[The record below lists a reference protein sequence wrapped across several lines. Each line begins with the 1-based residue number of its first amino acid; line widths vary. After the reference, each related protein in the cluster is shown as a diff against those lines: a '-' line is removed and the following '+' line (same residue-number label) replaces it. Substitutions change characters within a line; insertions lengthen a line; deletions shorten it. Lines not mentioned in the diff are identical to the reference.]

1 MEFNFKDYLYE
12 KLEELTAS
20 SIEVVDE
27 LDFKLNTDIKVII
40 KYLTGTIYKGT
51 RIQPIQL
58 YVLNDNLEEAKML
71 LETFT
76 ETYSQSREK
85 IDFNYFKQ
93 VYTTPVV
100 LDNFMQIKNR
110 QMSALYISGTLT
122 ILEGVVD
129 INKVTIDDE
138 ELNVIDTQEHYIV
151 QATTKKVA
159 TEELSYNKKQT
170 ATYSLQ
176 LSIKNDRSVFCNKLK
191 RIRHGL
197 LEGNNKFKVDIYYDD
212 EDLPITHNMVV
223 IDHNLMTSESSI
235 PIVSVTL
242 GVDE

>member
-12 KLEELTAS
+12 KLDELTAS

-212 EDLPITHNMVV
+212 EDLPITNNMVV

>member
-1 MEFNFKDYLYE
+1 MEFNYKSYLYD
-12 KLEELTAS
+12 KLKNLTAS

-27 LDFKLNTDIKVII
+27 LDFKLNTDIKIII
-40 KYLTGTIYKGT
+40 KYLTGTIYKKT
-51 RIQPIQL
+51 KIQPIQI
-58 YVLNDNLEEAKML
+58 YVLNDDLEEAKML
-71 LETFT
+71 METFT

-110 QMSALYISGTLT
+110 QMSALYLTATLT
-122 ILEGVVD
+122 ILEDVVD
-129 INKVTIDDE
+129 ISKIVIDDE
-138 ELNVIDTQEHYIV
+138 ELTLIDTQEHYIV
-151 QATTKKVA
+151 QSTTKKIA
-159 TEELSYNKKQT
+159 TQELSYNKKQT

-176 LSIKNDRSVFCNKLK
+176 LNIKNDRSVFCNKLK

-197 LEGNNKFKVDIYYDD
+197 ISGNSTFKVDIYYDD
-212 EDLPITHNMVV
+212 EIEPITHNMIIV
-223 IDHNLMTSESSI
+223 DHNLMTSESNI